1 MTKNWQEAK
10 MKEIQV
16 KSRSRKNRTVCFFY
30 FGVFGFCRTDRV
42 RLGFE
47 I

>member
-1 MTKNWQEAK
+1 ME
-10 MKEIQV
+10 EIQD
-16 KSRSRKNRTVCFFY
+16 KSRSRKNRTIQ
-30 FGVFGFCRTDRV
+30 FGIPDYLVFSQRDIV